1 VNSWPLAPCSHAK
14 GERPLF
20 QTSTGLDSRYTTCGS
35 RRPPVNTHTPHRI
48 VVATRNSQGIFLLL
62 VVFLLW
68 LQDSHACLLGLG
80 ERVLEL
86 RPVLDKV
93 TIRRPWSFVVP
104 ENTKKTH
111 GWIYLF
117 ILKKRDLEF
126 CSPFLVGMPCRDA
139 GRQAGGGGAPP
150 PRRRQPSHRS
160 APPHPHRCGSR
171 RKDARPSWSGGC
183 ARVVG
188 CARMCHARLQMH
200 TTYGNGRKEKRP
212 CLSVVRL

>member
-1 VNSWPLAPCSHAK
+1 
-14 GERPLF
+14 
-20 QTSTGLDSRYTTCGS
+20 
-35 RRPPVNTHTPHRI
+35 
-48 VVATRNSQGIFLLL
+48 
-62 VVFLLW
+62 LLW
-68 LQDSHACLLGLG
+68 LQDSHACLGFG
-80 ERVLEL
+80 REERGQRVLEL

-117 ILKKRDLEF
+117 FLKKKERLGSEP
-126 CSPFLVGMPCRDA
+126 SSAFLVGMPCRDA

-150 PRRRQPSHRS
+150 HRRGRPSHRS
-160 APPHPHRCGSR
+160 APPHRCGSR

-212 CLSVVRL
+212 CLSVRALGALGTHMHVGRQPTPKGNGGKASMRCTSGSVRRRDGSG